1 MEEILFWNKLN
12 AAYAS
17 FCVSTL
23 QSSKSDQQELISTM
37 VGDEL
42 DWCKC
47 EALVSMT
54 ALHGLLQ
61 QRSQEMES
69 NLKETDKLLT
79 YERETSSSLRK
90 QIKMLQ
96 LSAEDTAWELQE
108 QLAHATNTLQVER
121 DAANEIKEQLET
133 TQAKLVEVKLKLL
146 LWMKTL
152 LGLTNANIILIF
164 VIMTCFLHF
173 FLLKFIRWKCT

>member
-12 AAYAS
+12 VAYAS

-23 QSSKSDQQELISTM
+23 QTSKSDQQELISTI
-37 VGDEL
+37 VGEEL
-42 DWCKC
+42 EWCKY

-54 ALHGLLQ
+54 ANHSLLQ
-61 QRSQEMES
+61 QRSQEVE
-69 NLKETDKLLT
+69 NTLKETDRQLM

-121 DAANEIKEQLET
+121 DGANEVKEQLEA
-133 TQAKLVEVKLKLL
+133 TQAKLTEV
-146 LWMKTL
+146 M
-152 LGLTNANIILIF
+152 AS
-164 VIMTCFLHF
+164 
-173 FLLKFIRWKCT
+173 